1 MDFKEHTQK
10 VNRERQKRYY
20 DTNKARIALKRK
32 EKRLENRKLLDDDEP
47 EPNDEPVPNDEPE
60 TNDKENEIVTP
71 KVTSNVT
78 QQPLNQQ
85 VSTTQ
90 EAVTNALKTTDYFKE
105 ESTRRTNLQQVPL
118 IFRATNN
125 EPLADWIK
133 KPAALVKNIKE
144 LKQINGKNKGSLYS
158 ITAVP
163 RILGTILNIIKK
175 IMDLSISD
183 EDDKYLFNA
192 YRLSKLEYD
201 ILHYKKLHPILNRD
215 TSVKRFDKILREIS
229 DKKSIVYLVA
239 SLYKYGPVRNDYS
252 NIILIQKKEDMETN
266 KNYMIL
272 PIAGNAE
279 AIIQKH
285 KTVKTSG
292 VITIQYPTSVTTL
305 LRNYVKTK
313 KIKYGDR
320 LFGDLKP
327 VLSEITE
334 DREDNQDG
342 GTRTIR
348 RSIASTLYDD
358 YVKGKAKLEDVYKQ
372 IKIMSHSPDTHLKYY
387 LYGIL

>member
-47 EPNDEPVPNDEPE
+47 EPNDEPE

-118 IFRATNN
+118 IFRATLG

-133 KPAALVKNIKE
+133 KPSALVKNIKE
-144 LKQINGKNKGSLYS
+144 LKQMNGKNKGSPYS

-163 RILGTILNIIKK
+163 RILGAILNIIKK
-175 IMDLSISD
+175 
-183 EDDKYLFNA
+183 
-192 YRLSKLEYD
+192 
-201 ILHYKKLHPILNRD
+201 
-215 TSVKRFDKILREIS
+215 
-229 DKKSIVYLVA
+229 
-239 SLYKYGPVRNDYS
+239 
-252 NIILIQKKEDMETN
+252 
-266 KNYMIL
+266 
-272 PIAGNAE
+272 
-279 AIIQKH
+279 
-285 KTVKTSG
+285 
-292 VITIQYPTSVTTL
+292 
-305 LRNYVKTK
+305 
-313 KIKYGDR
+313 
-320 LFGDLKP
+320 
-327 VLSEITE
+327 
-334 DREDNQDG
+334 
-342 GTRTIR
+342 
-348 RSIASTLYDD
+348 
-358 YVKGKAKLEDVYKQ
+358 
-372 IKIMSHSPDTHLKYY
+372 
-387 LYGIL
+387 